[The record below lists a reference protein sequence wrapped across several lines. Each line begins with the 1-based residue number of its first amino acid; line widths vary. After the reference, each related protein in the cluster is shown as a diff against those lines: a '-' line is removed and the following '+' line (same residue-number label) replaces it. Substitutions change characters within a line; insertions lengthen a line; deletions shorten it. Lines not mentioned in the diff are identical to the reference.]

1 MIAWLL
7 SFGTKLK
14 IWAGLAVAVLVAV
27 GVAFVRGREAGK
39 DVIRQQQDKARAKAI
54 EDKRKSDD
62 AVDQMGDADVDREYD
77 RWVRRDR

>member
-7 SFGTKLK
+7 SLGTKLK

-27 GVAFVRGREAGK
+27 GVAFLRGREAGK
-39 DVIRQQQDKARAKAI
+39 DVIRAQQAKARVEAI

-62 AVDQMGDADVDREYD
+62 AVDQMGDAAVDREYD
-77 RWVRRDR
+77 KWVRRDR